1 MSASLS
7 PSHMRPA
14 LPDERGVSLP
24 ELVMV
29 VLIFTIVGTML
40 AVQFDSWQKSSQ
52 LTQERSAAMAEGRLA
67 MAQITRS
74 LRAAGATDTAVP
86 ALLSA
91 GPYSVSFY
99 QLTDNA
105 LAAGSPVITS
115 IQRTPQGVITYQ
127 VRKRSGQI
135 VAGPRDVARFVANPT
150 TGSDATPVFRY
161 FSTPDTE
168 LPSSVARSDL
178 TAAELAQ
185 VAVVQVTLVMDV
197 DPSSV
202 LGRTVFTDSVYLRSR
217 GF

>member
-1 MSASLS
+1 MGSFAPLQRS
-7 PSHMRPA
+7 RRA
-14 LPDERGVSLP
+14 PDEQGVSLP

-67 MAQITRS
+67 MAQITRA

-86 ALLSA
+86 PLLSA
-91 GPYSVSFY
+91 GPYSITFY

-105 LAAGSPVITS
+105 LAAGSPVVTTIE
-115 IQRTPQGVITYQ
+115 READGVLTYQ
-127 VRKRSGQI
+127 VTKQSGAV
-135 VAGPRDVARFVANPT
+135 VAGPRDVVRYVSNPT
-150 TGSDATPVFRY
+150 AGPDATPVFRY
-161 FSTPDTE
+161 FSTPGTE
-168 LPSSVARSDL
+168 LPSSISASEL
-178 TAAELAQ
+178 TSQELAQ
-185 VAVVQVTLVMDV
+185 VSVVEVTLVMDV

-202 LGRTVFTDSVYLRSR
+202 IGRTVFSDSVYLRSR